1 MRSEKWSVS
10 SEKWSVS
17 SEKWSVSSNQW
28 SILTN
33 GRLPIKGQLLP
44 SNAYCLLFT
53 AYCLLLTVY
62 FLLFTIY
69 LLLTAS
75 PVTAAGP
82 NQAGLV
88 VRFDDG
94 RTETSCVSFSEAQIS
109 GFELLQRSGL
119 AITTE
124 VQGIG
129 ALVCAIDGHG
139 CPANDCLCQC
149 RGGECVY
156 WSYWWLHDQGWR
168 YAVGGASVSVV
179 KPGTVEGWSWGPS
192 ALNAALPPPAVTF
205 SDICSAAAASPD
217 RAPEA
222 AGRAS
227 SWLSYVVF
235 ILIAGGLL
243 LSLLWR
249 RQTSSPD

>member
-1 MRSEKWSVS
+1 MKSKKWSVS
-10 SEKWSVS
+10 SEKWSVIS
-17 SEKWSVSSNQW
+17 KKWSVVSGQW
-28 SILTN
+28 SMVAAV
-33 GRLPIKGQLLP
+33 GLPTGARCSLP
-44 SNAYCLLFT
+44 TAYCLLF
-53 AYCLLLTVY
+53 TVY
-62 FLLFTIY
+62 FLLFTVPF
-69 LLLTAS
+69 LLTAS
-75 PVTAAGP
+75 PVTAEGP

-156 WSYWWLHDQGWR
+156 WSYWWLHDHEWR
-168 YAVGGASVSVV
+168 YAVGGASMSVV
-179 KPGTVEGWSWGPS
+179 TPGTVEGWSWGPG
-192 ALNAALPPPAVTF
+192 ALNAAVPPPAITF
-205 SDICSAAAASPD
+205 SDICSTAAASPD
-217 RAPEA
+217 RVPEA

-227 SWLSYVVF
+227 SRLSYVVF